1 MCKWRV
7 SEEWLVFPFFLMIFW
22 SELPGFRSNFH
33 ICRLGVL
40 QNSTILVGGFNHLYE
55 SQWEGLSHFFFLEN
69 KKCLKP
75 QTSHSIPITSLS
87 ISHCPPNLPYIIWS
101 AVCSLFRVSIS
112 YLSTNHKSVWMCCKY
127 AQRYNCIK
135 PFSYPQT
142 SWCAKLIRTWCVV
155 SFDATI
161 TAMNFLSAKRNR
173 KTHTHTLTSCG
184 QPQKFSDTV
193 FLANCTPM
201 KPPRGLNVYLYGLY
215 CFDISLI
222 RPLRLNWTMI

>member
-1 MCKWRV
+1 MYKWRV

-55 SQWEGLSHFFFLEN
+55 SQWEGLSHFFLEN

-142 SWCAKLIRTWCVV
+142 S
-155 SFDATI
+155 DAQSWSVHDAWFRLMPQSLLWTFSVPNATGKHI
-161 TAMNFLSAKRNR
+161 PTPWPVADSPKNSVILFSWLTVPQWNR
-173 KTHTHTLTSCG
+173 PG
-184 QPQKFSDTV
+184 V
-193 FLANCTPM
+193 
-201 KPPRGLNVYLYGLY
+201 
-215 CFDISLI
+215 
-222 RPLRLNWTMI
+222 